1 MHFDLSHGR
10 RKFKILN
17 KHYTYQISL
26 EEWWFSKLGFMWL
39 RVWKKVK
46 VAQSCPTLCDPM
58 DCTVHEILQARVL
71 EWVAFPFSRGS
82 SHQGSNPGLP
92 HCRQILYQLSHNGS
106 PRILEW
112 VAYPF
117 SVDSS
122 NPGMESESPA
132 LQAGSLPTELS
143 GKLLW

>member
-1 MHFDLSHGR
+1 MGG
-10 RKFKILN
+10 
-17 KHYTYQISL
+17 
-26 EEWWFSKLGFMWL
+26 SKVSWVRLKKDSMRDPCGDGA
-39 RVWKKVK
+39 KVK
-46 VAQSCPTLCDPM
+46 GAQSCPTLCDPM

-143 GKLLW
+143 GKLLR